1 MMQAVQSLADA
12 ILQLQ
17 AGLLLVVTG
26 AGTSHASGIPTF
38 RGQDPGA
45 EWRRTDA
52 SVATRAYFEIDP
64 VGQWVWYINRF
75 KAMEVARPNPA
86 HEAIAW
92 LETWLED
99 QGTRFR
105 LVTQNID
112 LLHEA
117 AGSRDPIKVHGT
129 SDRVRCSWRGCSNG
143 APTGSIPRHAVD
155 LETFARQPSVRNIP
169 TCPICGALVRIH
181 VLLFDET
188 YTGHLDYRF
197 EEVEQAAQEAD
208 LMLFVGTSFSVGVTD
223 LLLRAGLER
232 AVPMFSVDPAGGGG
246 PFRAPLIPL
255 PAAAEELLPALR
267 KELLQRTR

>member
-1 MMQAVQSLADA
+1 MREATHRLADA
-12 ILQLQ
+12 IERLGD
-17 AGLLLVVTG
+17 GLLLVVTG
-26 AGTSHASGIPTF
+26 AGASQASGVPTF

-45 EWRRTDA
+45 VWRRSDT
-52 SVATRAYFEIDP
+52 SVATWAYFQMDP
-64 VGQWVWYINRF
+64 VGQWVWYIGRF
-75 KAMEVARPNPA
+75 EAMANARANPA

-92 LETWLED
+92 LERWHEAR
-99 QGTRFR
+99 GGRFR

-129 SDRVRCSWRGCSNG
+129 SARVRCSVVGCPYG
-143 APTGSIPRHAVD
+143 APTGSISRTAVD
-155 LETFARQPSVRNIP
+155 LETFARQPSLPSVP
-169 TCPICGALVRIH
+169 TCPECADLVRVH

-197 EEVEQAAQEAD
+197 EEVEQAAQEAE

-255 PAAAEELLPALR
+255 AAAAEELLPALR
-267 KELLQRTR
+267 EELTRRTS